1 MPRFLET
8 ALKKARKL
16 AAITLPTLPEGDYP
30 DHVLPGLTFRVR
42 KRRRVWT
49 LRHRIGGQQRRETLG
64 FFPLMGLQGARDAAR
79 KIAERVEAGVS
90 PVQAP
95 AHPRKAAKTLGQAI
109 DDYERMRRAKG
120 GKGLKSIDA
129 ALRTVR
135 NNLGEPLKLPVK
147 EFGKAELRDVRDQ
160 IHKRAPQQASR
171 FLAYCGPIWKWLSQE
186 DIVDSDIVPSVLK
199 IAGIQK
205 RKRVLDHD
213 EIARIW
219 WASYKLDR
227 GDASQRFGALV
238 RFLLLTAQRRGEVA
252 ALKHG
257 HILDDVWRQQTN
269 KADRP
274 HRIRLP
280 QLALDQIPGTGT
292 ADEYCFAGRGGK
304 EMSGFS
310 KLKVELDRLSGV
322 EGWVLHDLRRSA
334 ASGLQELGADH
345 MVIEAIL
352 NHAVAGVAGHYLHAT
367 LDRAKGE
374 ALQKW
379 ANEVQRI
386 IGKRRAVS

>member
-1 MPRFLET
+1 MLLHRARAPFVPRFLET

-90 PVQAP
+90 PAQAP

-135 NNLGEPLKLPVK
+135 NNLGEHLKLPVK
-147 EFGKAELRDVRDQ
+147 EFGKAELRGVRDE

-205 RKRVLDHD
+205 RKRILDHD

-219 WASYKLDR
+219 WASFRLDR

-238 RFLLLTAQRRGEVA
+238 RFFKAEVPKA
-252 ALKHG
+252 STRTK
-257 HILDDVWRQQTN
+257 TN
-269 KADRP
+269 N
-274 HRIRLP
+274 H
-280 QLALDQIPGTGT
+280 PGCQPS
-292 ADEYCFAGRGGK
+292 EPAGRK
-304 EMSGFS
+304 I
-310 KLKVELDRLSGV
+310 
-322 EGWVLHDLRRSA
+322 SA
-334 ASGLQELGADH
+334 SSP
-345 MVIEAIL
+345 
-352 NHAVAGVAGHYLHAT
+352 
-367 LDRAKGE
+367 
-374 ALQKW
+374 
-379 ANEVQRI
+379 
-386 IGKRRAVS
+386 IGRPIA